1 MTALMRAGGKPAETP
16 YGVSA
21 ESTAETVLRRATT
34 MFELNIKHDIDRYSP
49 DTRQDIQN
57 HNRRVAE
64 LKAMVMA
71 IRHLEKAETQLKAA
85 GQFAH
90 CESVTWTADKLDIT
104 QHEARQFIRS
114 TGYDIQQQIW
124 REDLAIES
132 ADYKEAQA

>member
-1 MTALMRAGGKPAETP
+1 MRAGGKPAETP

-34 MFELNIKHDIDRYSP
+34 MLDLNIKHDIDRYTP

-64 LKAMVMA
+64 MVLMVES
-71 IRHLEKAETQLKAA
+71 IQHLEEAEKRLKDAGQYAHAETC
-85 GQFAH
+85 G
-90 CESVTWTADKLDIT
+90 WTADQLDEE
-104 QHEARQFIRS
+104 QYKMRQFIKS
-114 TGYDIQQQIW
+114 TGHDIQQQIW

-132 ADYKEAQA
+132 ADYKEVQA